1 MNTAV
6 LHTTESSGT
15 PVALAPPRPV
25 DRLAL
30 RLGNALLRWVEHSRQ
45 SRELRVETER
55 ERAISLRERELLRQQ
70 LELEHKRWD
79 SALLFRSIM

>member
-6 LHTTESSGT
+6 LHTTESSR

-55 ERAISLRERELLRQQ
+55 ERAIKLRERESLRQQ
-70 LELEHKRWD
+70 LELEHRRWD
-79 SALLFRSIM
+79 SALLFRTTM

>member
-6 LHTTESSGT
+6 LHTSESS
-15 PVALAPPRPV
+15 PVALAPPRPM

-45 SRELRVETER
+45 SRQLREELDR
-55 ERAISLRERELLRQQ
+55 ERAVLLRERARLQA
-70 LELEHKRWD
+70 ELEREHRRWD
-79 SALLFRSIM
+79 SALLFRSLM